1 MNLRMIAAIT
11 LFAMSPLAFAQEEA
25 TGVTLNGAI
34 GRTTFDSPRGLDDST
49 HWSAAIGYRFD
60 SPLALELRNTSM
72 DAGPKGVGPD
82 VDVDYRTL
90 DLLYHLPSETRFKPF
105 VLAGTGKVDM
115 KMPGGSMDNNLFNAG
130 VGMKYLFT
138 ANSMLRAELRA
149 IRGFNGS
156 NDTDVGVNVGYQ
168 YTFGQ
173 ASSSPAPRD
182 GDNDKDGVPDS
193 RDNCP
198 TTPAGDR
205 VDASGCTLDG
215 DADSDGVKDS
225 LDRCPNTPRG
235 TTVDASGCPSDDD
248 DRDGVRNAMDRCPGT
263 PAGVVVDSNGCG
275 PDGDTDGVPN
285 HRDQCPDTAPNALVD
300 EVGCYVI
307 IGEAVRITLDVQF
320 DFNSSIARPAH
331 LNEVKKVADFMAKY
345 PATDVTFEGH
355 TDSQGA
361 QEYNLPLSERRAATI
376 GSMLIDRFGV
386 SASRVKTVGYG
397 ESRPIASNDTEEGR
411 QRNRRVVAEI
421 KANEQTKKRL

>member
-1 MNLRMIAAIT
+1 MKSRTFAIVALLAIT
-11 LFAMSPLAFAQEEA
+11 PLAVAQEEA
-25 TGVTLNGAI
+25 TGVTVNGAI
-34 GRTTFDSPRGLDDST
+34 GRTMFDSPRGLSDST
-49 HWSAAIGYRFD
+49 HWSAALGYRFD

-72 DAGPKGVGPD
+72 DATPKGIGTD
-82 VDVDYRTL
+82 VEVDYMTL
-90 DLLYHLPSETRFKPF
+90 DVLYHLSSATRFKPF

-115 KMPGGSMDNNLFNAG
+115 KVPGASMDNNLFNAG
-130 VGMKYLFT
+130 VGMKYLFS

-168 YTFGQ
+168 YTFGKA
-173 ASSSPAPRD
+173 ASVPVQRD
-182 GDNDKDGVPDS
+182 GDDDRDGVPNS

-198 TTPAGDR
+198 TTPVGTQ

-215 DADSDGVKDS
+215 DADRDGVKDS
-225 LDRCPNTPRG
+225 ADQCPNTPRG
-235 TTVDASGCPSDDD
+235 AAVNAMGCPSDDD
-248 DRDGVRNAMDRCPGT
+248 DRDGVRNAADRCPGT
-263 PAGVVVDSNGCG
+263 PAGVAVDSNGCG
-275 PDGDTDGVPN
+275 PDGDRDGVPN

-307 IGEAVRITLDVQF
+307 INEAVRITLDVEF

-331 LNEVKKVADFMAKY
+331 LDEVRKVADFMTRY
-345 PATDVTFEGH
+345 PATSVTFEGH
-355 TDSQGA
+355 TDSQGP

-376 GSMLIDRFGV
+376 GNLLVDRFGIP
-386 SASRVKTVGYG
+386 ASRVTTVGYG

-421 KANEQTKKRL
+421 KATEQMKKRL